1 VYAVIYLG
9 LALAGAAWQVVALF
23 IAYGTY
29 HGLVEGNARAFVADL
44 AGAEGRGAA
53 YGLYHAVVGLATLPA
68 SLIAG
73 ALWQGVGRWPGFGPS
88 APFLFGALLAGLAAA
103 LFYGLLGPTLRPQT

>member
-1 VYAVIYLG
+1 M
-9 LALAGAAWQVVALF
+9 ALF
-23 IAYGTY
+23 IVYGLY

-44 AGAEGRGAA
+44 ISGESAADVGGRGAA

-103 LFYGLLGPTLRPQT
+103 LFFLLLAPTLRRPL